1 MKAAIGIISLDFS
14 HWRPFFEDLQMVKSP
29 KWRHL
34 PRYLV
39 RQLEAHL
46 LEQNH
51 SIKKDLKNS

>member
-1 MKAAIGIISLDFS
+1 MNAAIGIISLDFS
-14 HWRPFFEDLQMVKSP
+14 RWRPFWEGLQMVKSP

-39 RQLEAHL
+39 RQLDDRL

-51 SIKKDLKNS
+51 GVKLKERM